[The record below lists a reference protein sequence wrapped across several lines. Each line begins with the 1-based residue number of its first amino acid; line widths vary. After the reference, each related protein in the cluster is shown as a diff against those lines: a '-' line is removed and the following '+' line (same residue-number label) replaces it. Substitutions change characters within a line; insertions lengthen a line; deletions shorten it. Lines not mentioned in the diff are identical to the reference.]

1 MNYQFFIIGHIPPLV
16 SIKSGSLYWPA
27 LCEFY
32 LNFFMEPRQQL
43 ALMDKIIRE
52 LDDLKNSQTS
62 VLKKI
67 AQIEAENINLGVE
80 LLGNGLPDIHE
91 EVDDALG
98 KTSTL
103 LEQFSEHRNK
113 YEQDNKQSLSEA
125 P

>member
-1 MNYQFFIIGHIPPLV
+1 
-16 SIKSGSLYWPA
+16 
-27 LCEFY
+27 
-32 LNFFMEPRQQL
+32 MEPRQQL

-91 EVDDALG
+91 EVDDSLA

-103 LEQFSEHRNK
+103 IEQFIEHRNK
-113 YEQDNKQSLSEA
+113 YEQDNKQSLSEGQ
-125 P
+125 